1 MYTFLTLVILAT
13 IAYAANVKLEVSQKL
28 LVELHNLD
36 YEEYIENKPLKLNFR
51 FVNAG
56 NVLYKAKA
64 RLDIFKDSSHVFTG
78 WSEETP
84 FNIGTEKNIR
94 LYWYPQN
101 TTGKFKGV
109 LRVYYATE
117 MIDDGSIE
125 FEIKNTKSPD
135 EIIKLLNL
143 ETYEN
148 EMVLT
153 VKSDRDI
160 ENIVIIPKN
169 YPIGWFV
176 SQNNIEKLE
185 KNEKMKVKIS
195 YNPSLWEPKNK
206 ITFQAVTE
214 NGKYFGESSFI
225 MNKESKIKTF
235 IHYSLEQIKSFF
247 ENL

>member
-13 IAYAANVKLEVSQKL
+13 IVYATNVKLEVSQKL
-28 LVELHNLD
+28 LAELHNLD
-36 YEEYIENKPLKLNFR
+36 YEKYIENKPLKLNFI

-56 NVLYKAKA
+56 NVPYKAKA

-78 WSEETP
+78 WSEEIP
-84 FNIGTEKNIR
+84 FNIGTEKNIKI
-94 LYWYPQN
+94 YWYPQN
-101 TTGKFKGV
+101 TTGRFRGLLK
-109 LRVYYATE
+109 VYYTTE

-125 FEIKNTKSPD
+125 FEVKNTKSPD
-135 EIIKLLNL
+135 ETIQLLNL
-143 ETYEN
+143 ETYDN

-160 ENIVIIPKN
+160 ENIIIIPKN

-185 KNEKMKVKIS
+185 KNEKMKVKIL
-195 YNPSLWEPKNK
+195 YDPSLWEPDNK
-206 ITFQAVTE
+206 ITFQVITE
-214 NGKYFGESSFI
+214 DGKYFGESSFI
-225 MNKESKIKTF
+225 INKEGKMKTF
-235 IHYSLEQIKSFF
+235 IHYSIEQIKRFF